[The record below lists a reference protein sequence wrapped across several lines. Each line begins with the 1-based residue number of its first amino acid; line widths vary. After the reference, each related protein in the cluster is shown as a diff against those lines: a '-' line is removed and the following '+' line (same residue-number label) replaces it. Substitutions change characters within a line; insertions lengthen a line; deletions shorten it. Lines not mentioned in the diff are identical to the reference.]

1 MKLDWNGLGVDAKIG
16 VAGKDL
22 PSASDR
28 NAADQEI
35 DSRSRNAPTAAFVA
49 PARGLF
55 VITRGKNF
63 IGKGSQFVAQ
73 SLELRGLSEPR
84 EQFLTD
90 RPNDPCAPALS

>member
-1 MKLDWNGLGVDAKIG
+1 MKVNWNGLGEDAKVG

-35 DSRSRNAPTAAFVA
+35 DSRTSDAPAAAFVA

-55 VITRGKNF
+55 VVTGIEEF
-63 IGKGSQFVAQ
+63 IGKGPQ
-73 SLELRGLSEPR
+73 SITHSLGLRGLS
-84 EQFLTD
+84 D
-90 RPNDPCAPALS
+90 A